1 MVWNWMGDAFGWTT
15 PSQREPTP
23 PLLGC
28 TWVDPPSPR
37 DDDRRERDD
46 RYDDRGYDRDYGEFG
61 WLGSIGVGFNWPG
74 WSPGGL
80 V

>member
-28 TWVDPPSPR
+28 TWVDPPSPGMMIAVSGMT
-37 DDDRRERDD
+37 DMMTGATTGIMVSLD
-46 RYDDRGYDRDYGEFG
+46 G
-61 WLGSIGVGFNWPG
+61 
-74 WSPGGL
+74 
-80 V
+80 